1 MLDDIDRLYRS
12 SDGVA
17 IAAAVRLGEVSAPEI
32 AEAAIRAI
40 EALNPALNAV
50 IHTRYDIGRAMAAAV
65 SPDAPLAGVPFLLKE
80 LATNWAGVQAT
91 SSSRFLRDQ
100 IAPAD
105 NEIARRIRAAGLV
118 MLGKTNAP
126 ENGWS
131 IGCEPALYG
140 PTLNPWD
147 PSVTC
152 GGSSGGTAV
161 AVATGMVPIAEASDG
176 AGSIRVPA
184 SCCGVVGLKPSRGRV
199 TLAPF
204 ADYWAGGAYFLCNS
218 RSVRDTAAYLDAVAG
233 ALPGDAYHLP
243 LPDRRFA
250 DLAREAPRS
259 LRVGFTV
266 TDPSGNPV
274 DPAIRASVE
283 AVARVLEGMGH
294 RVEPHDM
301 ALDAG
306 AFWRLYTDMTCVE
319 TAAAYDYFET
329 LVGRPLAEGD
339 VEPVTRAIIER
350 GRATPATAHAGRIE
364 AVRRAGRAVAQDLWA
379 YDAYL
384 TPVLT
389 QPPRPVGFYDMSM
402 RDLDAYNALWTDAVF
417 MAPFNA
423 SGQPAIALPLG
434 QTATGLPAGVQI
446 VGRLGAEATLLALAT
461 ALEEAMPWAARRPPL
476 SWQEATDA
484 A

>member
-1 MLDDIDRLYRS
+1 MLDDIDRLYRC

-17 IAAAVRLGEVSAPEI
+17 IAAAVRSGEVSAPEI

-50 IHTRYDIGRAMAAAV
+50 IHTRYDIGRAMAAV
-65 SPDAPLAGVPFLLKE
+65 VLPDAPLAGVSFPLKE
-80 LATNWAGVQAT
+80 LAANWAGVLVT

-140 PTLNPWD
+140 QTLNPWD
-147 PSVTC
+147 PSVIC
-152 GGSSGGTAV
+152 GRSSGGTAV

-184 SCCGVVGLKPSRGRV
+184 SCFGVVGLKPSRGRV
-199 TLAPF
+199 TLSPF

-233 ALPGDAYHLP
+233 ALPVDAYHLP

-250 DLAREAPRS
+250 DLAREAPRG

-274 DPAIRASVE
+274 DPAIRALVE
-283 AVARVLEGMGH
+283 GVARVLEGMGH
-294 RVEPHDM
+294 RVGLHDM

-306 AFWRLYTDMTCVE
+306 AFWQLYTDMTCVE
-319 TAAAYDYFET
+319 TAATYDYFET

-339 VEPVTRAIIER
+339 IEPITRTIIER
-350 GRATPATAHAGRIE
+350 GRADRRTVGRG
-364 AVRRAGRAVAQDLWA
+364 GRAARA
-379 YDAYL
+379 
-384 TPVLT
+384 
-389 QPPRPVGFYDMSM
+389 
-402 RDLDAYNALWTDAVF
+402 RD
-417 MAPFNA
+417 
-423 SGQPAIALPLG
+423 
-434 QTATGLPAGVQI
+434 
-446 VGRLGAEATLLALAT
+446 R
-461 ALEEAMPWAARRPPL
+461 ARRGDALGRAL
-476 SWQEATDA
+476 STAELGGGRRCPMI
-484 A
+484 